1 MAHEH
6 PSGVAGAYDRT
17 AAHPEFDEIIFS
29 KGRFHQSAE
38 LNEVQSQSKNRDR
51 RIGSLSALDG
61 DRVSGCEAVVDR
73 DAETLTLTAGQLY
86 IDGDIR
92 SVAEKTITGISLAG
106 AAEFGVWLTK
116 TTITA
121 ADNAVLYGLA
131 EGTRAEGEEG
141 ADRQVT
147 SIAWGQSTD
156 IVEDGIFYAV
166 YRMSNGTIIDQTPPP
181 SLSGINQAIA
191 IYDRD
196 VNGNYIVQGMKVT
209 ALGKSGSDQIFSM
222 SEGIANI
229 VGYKRTRNA
238 ALRFSQL
245 EEFDVLRV
253 IQENHTYV
261 DNNSGSFKIELN
273 QSPLATVVSATVT
286 KEVTSETVIRATGTE
301 FDSLANTGV
310 TEIVSV
316 VQGGTTFIADTD
328 YAKTGDQV
336 EWLSGGSAPA
346 SSSSYQVTYRY
357 TAAAT
362 PVAFDDYSVTLEDG
376 VVGEPATV
384 TYDFKLNRTDI
395 ICLDELGNPVYLKGI
410 STRGTPYPP
419 LAPEYLLKVCEVS
432 NTWVGAPTVSNN
444 GTRALNQDKLTRM
457 LEAVID
463 NMNLIGIERLRRDI
477 DARETS
483 AKKGRFVDPFTS
495 DRYRDAGIT
504 QTAAVFEG
512 SCQLPVIPSFFWG
525 GLTEPVTL
533 DFTEEVIIA
542 QELATGCEKINPYA
556 NFTPLPGAIEL
567 TPAVDFWTERQTQ
580 WASPITRRFGSG
592 NQTRTTTTT
601 QQIEDDREELLE
613 FLRQIPVEFIIKGFG
628 SGEVMESFTFDGVDI
643 LPEPAPVADGDGE
656 ISGTF
661 TIPENVTAGTK
672 SVVAEGAG
680 GTTASAEFT
689 GQGILLIDVFR
700 RVTTVRRTNPPA
712 PASPVDHKNAVKE
725 PDPQAQSFA
734 LEEGRHIAGLDVKF
748 CAIGD
753 RTNGVICEIVTV
765 EDGDPT
771 RDVITQAFLQMT
783 DVVQD
788 EWTEIR
794 FDLPVYLPPNRDF
807 AFVFKTD
814 DADHSLAV
822 ATVGDFDSDLQR
834 FVTAQPYT
842 IGVRSSS
849 SNARAWTHHQD
860 SDITFKVVAA
870 KFDPTTKVI
879 DLGTHD
885 VTNMSDILVHAAAEV
900 PTGEAQ
906 VYFEIVRE
914 DGTTIY
920 TVNAFEPLEL
930 PEYITETVT
939 LRAVLKGS
947 EKVSPALYPDV
958 EFIPGELQTEGT
970 YVGRV
975 MTMGNPVQVFVWL
988 KTKLPGSSTL
998 AVEVDKADE
1007 DWTTVPQTAV
1017 EPIENNWIEATHSVS
1032 GHAAN
1037 SGGRIKLTLTGSPD
1051 ARPSVADLRA
1061 GSI

>member
-6 PSGVAGAYDRT
+6 PSGVPGAHDRT
-17 AAHPEFDEIIFS
+17 AAYPEFDELIFS
-29 KGRFHQSAE
+29 EGRFNQSAE
-38 LNEVQSQSKNRDR
+38 FNEIQSQSRNRDR
-51 RIGSLSALDG
+51 RIGNMTAQNG
-61 DRVSGCEAVVDR
+61 DRVSGCEAVVDI
-73 DAETLTLTAGQLY
+73 DAETITLTAGQLY
-86 IDGDIR
+86 IDGDVR
-92 SVAEKTITGISLAG
+92 SVGEKVISGIAVTGSVEI
-106 AAEFGVWLTK
+106 GVWLTEE
-116 TTITA
+116 TITA
-121 ADNAVLYGLA
+121 SDNPDLYGLA
-131 EGTRAEGEEG
+131 EGSRAEGEEG
-141 ADRQVT
+141 ADRLVKT
-147 SIAWGQSTD
+147 ITWGEKTD
-156 IVEDGIFYAV
+156 EVADGKFHAV
-166 YRMSNGTIIDQTPPP
+166 YRMTNGTVIDQTPPP
-181 SLSGINQAIA
+181 TLSGISQAIA
-191 IYDRD
+191 VYDRD
-196 VNGNYIVQGMKVT
+196 VNGNYIVQGMRVT
-209 ALGKSGSDQIFSM
+209 ALGKSGSNQIFSM

-229 VGYKRTRNA
+229 VGNKRTRNA
-238 ALRFSQL
+238 ALRFSQV
-245 EEFDVLRV
+245 EEYDVLRV

-286 KEVTSETVIRATGTE
+286 KEVTSETVIRATGTD
-301 FDSLANTGV
+301 FDSLANTGI

-316 VQGGTTFIADTD
+316 VQGGTTFVADTD
-328 YAKTGDQV
+328 YSKTGDQV
-336 EWLSGGSAPA
+336 EWLDGGSSPA

-357 TAAAT
+357 TSAAT

-395 ICLDELGNPVYLKGI
+395 ICLDELGDPVYLKGI

-432 NTWVGAPTVSNN
+432 NTWVGPPTVSNN

-504 QTAAVFEG
+504 QSAAVFEG
-512 SCQLPVIPSFFWG
+512 SCQLPVTPSFFWG
-525 GLTEPVTL
+525 GLTAPVTL
-533 DFTEEVIIA
+533 DFTEEIIIS
-542 QELATGCEKINPYA
+542 QPLATGCVKINPYG
-556 NFTPLPGAIEL
+556 NFEPLPGEITL
-567 TPAVDFWTERQTQ
+567 TPALDFWTEEQTE
-580 WASPITRRFGSG
+580 WASPVTQRFGSG
-592 NQTRTTTTT
+592 NQTRTTTST

-613 FLRQIPVEFIIKGFG
+613 FLRQISVDFAIKGFG
-628 SGEVMESFTFDGVDI
+628 DGEVMESFTFDGVDI
-643 LPEPAPVADGDGE
+643 LPDPAPTADSNGE
-656 ISGTF
+656 ITGSF
-661 TIPENVTAGTK
+661 TIPENITAGTK
-672 SVVAEGAG
+672 SVIAVGAG
-680 GTTASAEFT
+680 GTVASAQFS

-700 RVTTVRRTNPPA
+700 RVTTVRRTQDDRPTATQNLLA
-712 PASPVDHKNAVKE
+712 RLRAR
-725 PDPQAQSFA
+725 DPQAQSFN
-734 LEEGRHIAGLDVKF
+734 LVEGRHIAGVDVKF

-765 EDGDPT
+765 ENGDPT
-771 RDVITQAFLQMT
+771 QDVVTQAFVPMT

-794 FDLPVYLPPNRDF
+794 FDLPVYLPPNQNF

-814 DADHSLAV
+814 DADHSIAI
-822 ATVGDFDSDLQR
+822 ATLGDFDEDAQQ
-834 FVTAQPYT
+834 FVTTQPYT

-849 SNARAWTHHQD
+849 SNAIAWTHHND
-860 SDITFKVVAA
+860 SDLTFRVVAA
-870 KFDPTTKVI
+870 TFDPTTKVVN
-879 DLGTHD
+879 LGDHD
-885 VTNMSDILVHAAAEV
+885 VVKMSDILVHAAAEV